1 MYLKVYIHNHSRNH
15 LKEGKEFEL
24 KELLGPISVL
34 DSIMIYPLTF
44 LSKEETTSKLPLMWT

>member
-1 MYLKVYIHNHSRNH
+1 MYLKVYIQNHSRHH

-34 DSIMIYPLTF
+34 DGIMIYPLTF
-44 LSKEETTSKLPLMWT
+44 LSKEETTSKLPLM

>member
-1 MYLKVYIHNHSRNH
+1 MYLKVYIHNHSRHH

-34 DSIMIYPLTF
+34 DGIMIYPLTF
-44 LSKEETTSKLPLMWT
+44 LSKEETTSKLPLM